1 MVYEDYLVE
10 MDKATEDFKK
20 DLDNEIYHEMMD
32 ELIVKFLRNMGYTE
46 MADKYD
52 KASEYFWYS

>member
-1 MVYEDYLVE
+1 MVYEDYLEE

-20 DLDNEIYHEMMD
+20 DLDNESYHGIMD
-32 ELIVKFLRNMGYTE
+32 ELIVKFLRDMGYKE

-52 KASEYFWYS
+52 EASEYFWYA